1 MKIAVTGCLGN
12 MGSRIAEAVI
22 ESDDQIVFAVEAP
35 GHEEIGVDLGETLG
49 FGEIG
54 VPISSAADFKELLD
68 SEKPDVVID
77 FTMPQATLGFVEDCI
92 ESRVNIV
99 VGTTGFTDE
108 VKEAMLGDIEDSDI
122 SALVSPNYSVGVNVF
137 WKLVS
142 MAARTLN
149 YDAEIV
155 EVHHNQKVDSPSG
168 TAIKTADIIKDMRGE
183 GEFVYGR
190 SGVHEREKTEIGVHS
205 VRAGD
210 VVGDH
215 TVYFSGTNA
224 GERIEVTHRA
234 HDRQAFVQGA
244 LMAARFLLDQPPG
257 LYSMDDILGFGQQEG
272 IDEEIARPKRCKK
285 GGRPG
290 FGGCGRK

>member
-22 ESDDQIVFAVEAP
+22 ESEDEVVFAVEAP
-35 GHEEIGVDLGETLG
+35 DHEDIGKDLGETLG
-49 FGEIG
+49 FGEID
-54 VPISSAADFKELLD
+54 VQISSAADFKELLV

-92 ESRVNIV
+92 DVGINIV

-108 VKEAMLGDIEDSDI
+108 VKEAMLGDIQESDI
-122 SALVSPNYSVGVNVF
+122 SAIISPNYSVGVNVF

-168 TAIKTADIIKDMRGE
+168 TAMKTAEIIKEMRGE

-190 SGVHEREKTEIGVHS
+190 SGVHEREKNEIGVHS

-215 TVYFSGTNA
+215 TVYFSGTKA
-224 GERIEVTHRA
+224 GERIEITHRA

-244 LMAARFLLDQPPG
+244 LMAAKYLLDQPPG
-257 LYSMDDILGFGQQEG
+257 LYSMDDILGFGQQKG
-272 IDEEIARPKRCKK
+272 IEEEVEKPRRCKK

>member
-1 MKIAVTGCLGN
+1 LKIAVTGCLGN
-12 MGSRIAEAVI
+12 MGSRIARAVI
-22 ESDDQIVFAVEAP
+22 ESDDEMAFAVEAP
-35 GHEEIGVDLGETLG
+35 GNEEIGSDLGEALNL
-49 FGEIG
+49 GEIG
-54 VPISSAADFKELLD
+54 VPVSSAGDFRELLD
-68 SEKPDVVID
+68 QEKPDVVID

-92 ESRVNIV
+92 EAKTNIV

-108 VKEAMLGDIEDSDI
+108 VKEAMIADIEDSDI
-122 SALVSPNYSVGVNVF
+122 SAVISPNFSVGVNVF

-142 MAARTLN
+142 MAAKTLN

-155 EVHHNQKVDSPSG
+155 EIHHNQKRDSPSG
-168 TAIKTADIIKDMRGE
+168 TAMKTAEIIKDMRGD

-190 SGVHEREKTEIGVHS
+190 SGVHEREQNEIGVHS

-224 GERIEVTHRA
+224 GERIELTHRA
-234 HDRQAFVQGA
+234 HDRQAFVHGA
-244 LMAARFLLDQPPG
+244 MMAARFLLDQPPG
-257 LYSMDDILGFGQQEG
+257 LYTMEDILGFGQKEG
-272 IDEEIARPKRCKK
+272 LDEEFARPRRCKK